1 MPSWGHCAKAAYL
14 SEDRPRQTSV
24 REHEST
30 QIHRSLWEVRL
41 TADSRGHKEP
51 SRVLGRVP
59 NLRPPLGSASFRSC
73 LIWGP
78 HKKGSTLTVGTVW
91 VPCFLQFRVLESALG
106 LDVQMWPEITFG
118 HKMSLSL
125 FSYFPNGREGN
136 RFLRGFLITTVYC
149 ITKREFSTRKEG
161 TRNKEASWEDRKAS
175 HALHLVS
182 VPSLASL
189 LEPGNLFLQIS
200 FLGPTGSL
208 VFLTFMFLAWNDV
221 TLHTLVPIFRVLPKI
236 LFVYLFSSF

>member
-1 MPSWGHCAKAAYL
+1 M
-14 SEDRPRQTSV
+14 
-24 REHEST
+24 
-30 QIHRSLWEVRL
+30 RL
-41 TADSRGHKEP
+41 TTDSRGHKDP

-59 NLRPPLGSASFRSC
+59 NLRPPLGSASFRSY
-73 LIWGP
+73 LTWGP
-78 HKKGSTLTVGTVW
+78 HKKGSTFTVGTVW
-91 VPCFLQFRVLESALG
+91 VPCFLQLRVLESALG
-106 LDVQMWPEITFG
+106 LDVQMWPEFYIWPQNE
-118 HKMSLSL
+118 SLSL
-125 FSYFPNGREGN
+125 FFYFPNGREGN

-161 TRNKEASWEDRKAS
+161 TRNKGASWEDRKAS
-175 HALHLVS
+175 HARHLVS

-189 LEPGNLFLQIS
+189 LEPGNLLLQIL